1 MDQCINNKHVCYWDK
16 HVLLHNVM
24 AWNSPLMW
32 IIMHPIIGQSISL
45 SLCVYAVFWQGNLC
59 SQCINNGT
67 MEETLCC
74 CAMECSAAEGWS
86 GLWPCMPWHPC
97 TQLLKI
103 ERCHGCI
110 LFTFAFRRYSS
121 VNFAL
126 LFVHPFRCLDGCSP
140 LSWPPFDLSSKH
152 RMRMRCKKERLK
164 ETNQS

>member
-1 MDQCINNKHVCYWDK
+1 MDFSSHVDYYAPNHWAANQPLFMCLCCVLTRESLQPVHKQWNYGRNP
-16 HVLLHNVM
+16 VLLCNGM
-24 AWNSPLMW
+24 
-32 IIMHPIIGQSISL
+32 
-45 SLCVYAVFWQGNLC
+45 
-59 SQCINNGT
+59 QCCRR
-67 MEETLCC
+67 LV
-74 CAMECSAAEGWS
+74 WS
-86 GLWPCMPWHPC
+86 FGLGCHG
-97 TQLLKI
+97 TQLVKI

-140 LSWPPFDLSSKH
+140 LSRPPPFDLSSKH